1 MELIYRTVDPESPGG
16 MKISVGEAKL
26 GSERF
31 DKHNKR
37 IFEGDLVRA
46 TDPQTGDVIEGP
58 VEFYSGSFR
67 IDDAVSVS
75 ADPFDFLLCSWPAEF
90 LEIVDGLGAN
100 RGLAAA

>member
-58 VEFYSGSFR
+58 VEFYWV
-67 IDDAVSVS
+67 AS
-75 ADPFDFLLCSWPAEF
+75 ASMMQFQYPLIPLISYSALGPLSSW
-90 LEIVDGLGAN
+90 
-100 RGLAAA
+100 R